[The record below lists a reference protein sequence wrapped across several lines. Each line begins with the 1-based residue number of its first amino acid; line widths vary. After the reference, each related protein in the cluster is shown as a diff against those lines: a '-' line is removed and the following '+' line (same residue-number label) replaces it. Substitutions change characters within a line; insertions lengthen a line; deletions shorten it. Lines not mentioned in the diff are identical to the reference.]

1 MHTSAFA
8 LLKHDL
14 GLSVVELSTPPLA
27 AAEMAEWLGE
37 VRNMQVH
44 NLDTDNWIVRACFGG
59 TKCFI
64 FIDAERPIPGNVFAE
79 IIGDAV
85 SDIIGTKIEM
95 VKMPAR
101 NATKH

>member
-8 LLKHDL
+8 LVKHDL
-14 GLSVVELSTPPLA
+14 GLSVVELTTPPLA
-27 AAEMAEWLGE
+27 AADMAEWLSE
-37 VRNMQVH
+37 VRDMEVH
-44 NLDTDNWIVRACFGG
+44 NLDTDNWIVRACMGD

>member
-44 NLDTDNWIVRACFGG
+44 NLDTDNWIVRACMGD

-64 FIDAERPIPGNVFAE
+64 FIDAERPIPAKIFAE
-79 IIGDAV
+79 VIGSAV
-85 SDIIGTKIEM
+85 SEIVGGEVKVVEM
-95 VKMPAR
+95 PR